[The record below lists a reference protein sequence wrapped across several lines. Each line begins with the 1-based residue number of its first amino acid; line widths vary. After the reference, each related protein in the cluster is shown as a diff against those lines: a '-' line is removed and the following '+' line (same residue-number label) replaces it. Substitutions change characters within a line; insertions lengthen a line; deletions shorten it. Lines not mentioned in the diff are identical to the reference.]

1 MPSCGV
7 DRRWPRVLG
16 VLSLIAAALL
26 TAPAVAA
33 DDDWTAPEPLT
44 VPTIEYPVDA
54 TGIGRVAVRLTVRAA
69 GDVTG
74 IVILDASDP
83 RFADPVSAAL
93 GGAIFV
99 PARFRGEP
107 REVAVEFALEV
118 APPPPIVLPAV
129 LRGQVLEQGTRRPL
143 SGAEVI
149 MVDAVRGVAT
159 DGDGQFELEVAPG
172 AVTIV
177 VAAPGFVPGRFAEAV
192 SAGEAVEVVY
202 RLRPE
207 ARSPLEILVEAE
219 RQRAEVSRVRLS
231 LEEVRGVPGTL
242 DDAIRV
248 VQTLPGV
255 NQPSELSGA
264 LLVRGSDARDT
275 RIYVDGIDVPFVFHF
290 GALKSIILSDLVQ
303 DVVLYPS
310 NFSARYG
317 DAMGGILEV
326 RLRDPRTDRWGGRAQ
341 LGLILSEATVEGPIT
356 DDMAVQ
362 FAFRRSYIGEVAQP
376 FLPPQ
381 VGANF
386 NVVPQFTDY
395 QARMVYRRGNWTL
408 RPFVFGSLDNAELL
422 FDKERLIDPDN
433 FQRFSIRNA
442 QHNQALRAT
451 WAAGQVTGDTLVAFS
466 LPSFRIEIGDSDY
479 LASRDRNV
487 IVRSDWEWR
496 LAPVLALAGG
506 IDTSFVNNRLE
517 ALLPR
522 PPRPF
527 EFDYDFLT
535 AERVTFSQTSQ
546 INRGGVYGEAR
557 LGRSDRVSGALGLRV
572 NFDSLTGIV
581 TADPRGLAFL
591 PAGKLG
597 LFKAGAGVYHQ
608 YNAGQ
613 SAAPAPVGNPDA
625 GPNRAIHTL
634 IGWQRELVW
643 DMDAGIEGFYK
654 WIDHLVTQNPDPY
667 GVPRWQNWGK
677 GRAYGVELSLRKPL
691 TDDIFGWLSYSWTRS
706 FRRVQPDLAEEVFGS
721 DVPHIVNAI
730 VNWVPT
736 ANWEVGA
743 ATRVASGEPVKT
755 VSERLYYADNN
766 VWLPIFIDEGQRK
779 PLYFRL
785 DVRVKYTWLFP
796 TWKLAW
802 LTEVINVTNYGNVL
816 TYNYNYDYT
825 DRSSVSGI
833 PILPYLALEA
843 SF

>member
-1 MPSCGV
+1 MHFCEGRL
-7 DRRWPRVLG
+7 RRWRRLWLALCATVGLLAP
-16 VLSLIAAALL
+16 AAA
-26 TAPAVAA
+26 AA
-33 DDDWTAPEPLT
+33 EDWTAPEPLT
-44 VPTIEYPVDA
+44 LPTIEYPAGA
-54 TGIGRVAVRLTVRAA
+54 TGTGRVAVRLTVRAA

-74 IVILDASDP
+74 IVILAASDP

-93 GGAIFV
+93 AGAVFT
-99 PARFRGEP
+99 PARFRGEA
-107 REVAVEFALEV
+107 REVAVEFELDV
-118 APPPPIVLPAV
+118 APPAPVAAPAL
-129 LRGQVLEQGTRRPL
+129 LRGRVLEQGTRRPL
-143 SGAEVI
+143 SGAEV
-149 MVDAVRGVAT
+149 VAVGAERGVST
-159 DGDGQFELEVAPG
+159 DGEGRFELQVSPG
-172 AVTIV
+172 PVTIV
-177 VAAPGFVPGRFAEAV
+177 VATPGFVPGRFPEDV
-192 SAGEAVEVVY
+192 SAGEALEVVY
-202 RLRPE
+202 RLQPE

-219 RQRAEVSRVRLS
+219 RQRAEVSRIRLS

-275 RIYVDGIDVPFVFHF
+275 RIYIDGIDVPFVFHF

-341 LGLILSEATVEGPIT
+341 LGLLLSEATVEGPLR
-356 DDMAVQ
+356 DDTAVQ
-362 FAFRRSYIGEVAQP
+362 FAFRRSYIGEIVRP

-381 VGANF
+381 IGANF
-386 NVVPQFTDY
+386 SVVPQFTDY
-395 QARMVYRRGNWTL
+395 QARVVHRRGNWTL

-422 FDKERLIDPDN
+422 FDRERMIDPDN

-442 QHNQALRAT
+442 QHNQAVRAT
-451 WAAGQVTGDTLVAFS
+451 WSAGAVTGDTLLALS

-479 LASRDRNV
+479 LAASAQRV
-487 IVRSDWEWR
+487 IARSDWEWR
-496 LAPVLALAGG
+496 TSAALALAGG
-506 IDTSFVNNRLE
+506 VDGTFVSNRLE
-517 ALLPR
+517 AQLPR

-535 AERVTFSQTSQ
+535 AERVKVEQTS
-546 INRGGVYGEAR
+546 NVARGGIYGETR
-557 LGRSDRVSGALGLRV
+557 LGRSDRVNGALGLRV

-581 TADPRGLAFL
+581 TADPRT
-591 PAGKLG
+591 LG
-597 LFKAGAGVYHQ
+597 FFPIGELGQLKAGVGVYHQ
-608 YNAGQ
+608 YNSGQ
-613 SAAPAPVGNPDA
+613 SEAPAPVGNPDA
-625 GPNRAIHTL
+625 GPNRAFHTL
-634 IGWQRELVW
+634 LGWQRELAW
-643 DMDAGIEGFYK
+643 DIEAGVEGFYK
-654 WIDHLVTQNPDPY
+654 WIDHLITENPDPY
-667 GVPRWQNWGK
+667 GTPRWQNWGK
-677 GRAYGVELSLRKPL
+677 GRAYGLEMSLRKPL
-691 TDDIFGWLSYSWTRS
+691 TDDVFGWLSYSWTRS
-706 FRRVQPDLAEEVFGS
+706 FRRIQPDLAEQVFKD

-743 ATRVASGEPVKT
+743 ATRVSSGEPQNT
-755 VSERLYYADNN
+755 VVERLYYADNN
-766 VWLPIFIDEGQRK
+766 IWLPIFVDEGRRK

-785 DVRVKYTWLFP
+785 DVRVKYTWLFS

-825 DRSSVSGI
+825 DRSGVSGI